1 MVDHSKRRF
10 TALALTGV
18 VAGMGGAA
26 FAAVPAYRLFCQVT
40 GFGGTTQRADAAPV
54 GVGERVVKIQF
65 DANTNPDLPWR
76 FRPKQREVAVRVG
89 EEGLAFY
96 RAENLSDDIVMG
108 QAGFNVTPLKA
119 GKYFNKVQCFCFNEQ
134 VLLPGQAVDMPVT
147 FFVDP
152 AIVDDPDLDDVDTI
166 TLSYTFFR
174 QDMTDEEKQKYR
186 LSQAPLPGE
195 AGKNGFN

>member
-40 GFGGTTQRADAAPV
+40 GFGGTTQRADAVPTAV
-54 GVGERVVKIQF
+54 SDRVITIQF
-65 DANTNPDLPWR
+65 DANTDRDLPWR
-76 FRPKQREVAVRVG
+76 FRPKQRQVAVRVG

-96 RAENLSDDIVMG
+96 RAENLSDEIVMG

-134 VLLPGQAVDMPVT
+134 VLQPGQAVDMPVT

-152 AIVDDPDLDDVDTI
+152 AILEDRDLDDVQNI

-174 QDMTDEEKQKYR
+174 QEMSEEEVRKYR
-186 LSQAPLPGE
+186 LSAASDG
-195 AGKNGFN
+195 AAASKNGIN

>member
-18 VAGMGGAA
+18 VGGMGGAA
-26 FAAVPAYRLFCQVT
+26 FAAVPAYRWFCQVT
-40 GFGGTTQRADAAPV
+40 GFGGTTRRADAAPATA
-54 GVGERVVKIQF
+54 GNRTITIRF
-65 DANTNPDLPWR
+65 DANTDPALPWR
-76 FRPKQREVAVRVG
+76 FRPKQREVAVKVG

-96 RAENLSDDIVMG
+96 QAENLSSDVVMG

-119 GKYFNKVQCFCFNEQ
+119 GRYFNKVQCFCFNEQ
-134 VLLPGQAVDMPVT
+134 VLRPGETANMPVT

-152 AIVDDPDLDDVDTI
+152 AIAEDPNLDDVATI

-174 QDMTDEEKQKYR
+174 QEMTEEDLSRYR
-186 LSQAPLPGE
+186 VSQAGATTPE
-195 AGKNGFN
+195 TKDVN

>member
-1 MVDHSKRRF
+1 MGPCIRPGLRADRNGTGNIGPDQRRWQGCGYVF
-10 TALALTGV
+10 RRAED
-18 VAGMGGAA
+18 
-26 FAAVPAYRLFCQVT
+26 F

-65 DANTNPDLPWR
+65 DANTNPDLPWK

-96 RAENLSDDIVMG
+96 RAENLSADIVMG

-174 QDMTDEEKQKYR
+174 QEMTDEEKKKYR
-186 LSQAPLPGE
+186 LSQAPLPRE
-195 AGKNGFN
+195 AGNNGFN

>member
-1 MVDHSKRRF
+1 VVDQSKRRF

-26 FAAVPAYRLFCQVT
+26 FAAVPAYRLFCAVT
-40 GFGGTTQRADAAPV
+40 GFGGTTQRADAVPLA
-54 GVGERVVKIQF
+54 VGERIVKIRF
-65 DANTNPDLPWR
+65 DANTDRALPWH

-96 RAENLSDDIVMG
+96 RAENLSDDVVMG

-134 VLLPGQAVDMPVT
+134 VLQPGQAVDMPVT

-152 AIVDDPDLDDVDTI
+152 AIAEDPDLDDVTTI

-174 QDMTDEEKQKYR
+174 QDMTDEEKDKYR
-186 LSQAPLPGE
+186 LSQAPLPRDAGRGE
-195 AGKNGFN
+195 IN